1 MWRRGVIED
10 DRRPAPRTRDWI
22 STGSQRC
29 YRRIE
34 LERQSMNHR
43 HVEPEDALSVIHL
56 GSAVVVMRELM
67 MRFDMAVD
75 DGVRVRNVG
84 PVSMQRCQPRPED
97 QEGDR
102 ERQHGAPGNP
112 PKHSRIMSASFAPR
126 QCRTRLGREKE
137 IDPSVRNRRDAYK
150 RQAYCS
156 LISSWFESSRQRST
170 IDRMLWL

>member
-1 MWRRGVIED
+1 M
-10 DRRPAPRTRDWI
+10 DRRHIQPHD
-22 STGSQRC
+22 
-29 YRRIE
+29 
-34 LERQSMNHR
+34 
-43 HVEPEDALSVIHL
+43 VFSVIQL
-56 GSAVVVMRELM
+56 GFAIVMSDLM
-67 MRFDMAVD
+67 MRLEMAVH
-75 DGVRVRNVG
+75 DGVRGRNVEL
-84 PVSMQRCQPRPED
+84 VRMQRCQTRPED
-97 QEGDR
+97 QQGNR
-102 ERQHGAPGNP
+102 ERRHGAPSHP